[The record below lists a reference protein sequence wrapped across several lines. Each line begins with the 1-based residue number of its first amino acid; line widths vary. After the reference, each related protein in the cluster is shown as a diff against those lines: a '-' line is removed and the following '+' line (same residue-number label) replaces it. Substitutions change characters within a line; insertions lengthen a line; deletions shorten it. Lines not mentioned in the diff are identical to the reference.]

1 MADLHHAL
9 NFNQD
14 GCPAALVQIEEADL
28 DMGSKKK
35 GGSKSSAA
43 DEVSSLVASGFWI
56 EVSSWVASGFW
67 NSAWAASWRSCQH
80 LAMAHKVKSQYAW
93 VGEVRGNEQL

>member
-1 MADLHHAL
+1 MADFHHAL

-14 GCPAALVQIEEADL
+14 SRPAAALVQIEEADL

-43 DEVSSLVASGFWI
+43 DEVSSLVASGFWN
-56 EVSSWVASGFW
+56 EVSSWVASGF
-67 NSAWAASWRSCQH
+67 
-80 LAMAHKVKSQYAW
+80 
-93 VGEVRGNEQL
+93 